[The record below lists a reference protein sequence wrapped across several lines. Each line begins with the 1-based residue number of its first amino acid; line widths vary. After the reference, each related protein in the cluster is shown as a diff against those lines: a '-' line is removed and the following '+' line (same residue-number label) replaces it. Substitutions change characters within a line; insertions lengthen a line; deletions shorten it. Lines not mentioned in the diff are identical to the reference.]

1 MIKELIKEA
10 VSISVEKYLQSNG
23 TDIEGFDFEIEIP
36 KNVKFGDY
44 STNAALILAN
54 KIKTKPRDLA
64 ENLIGMLGGEDNVLF
79 KKLEIA
85 GPGFINFHLKESVF
99 LKSLIEIELQGEK
112 WGSSEKGKGQKI
124 LIEFV
129 SANPT
134 GYLHFG
140 HARNAAVGDSLS
152 RILKYSGYEVTKE
165 FYINDAG
172 RQMEL
177 LGESVL
183 VRYKQLFDIDVD
195 IPEDGYMAEYITGI
209 AKQLKAEK
217 NDSLLNLGEDEALT
231 VCRDTAY
238 NVLLDEIKKDL
249 LDAGVEFDCW
259 YSEKENVHTANG
271 GTTALEQVKELLDSK
286 KSIFEDEG
294 ALWFRATE
302 YGDSQD
308 WVLIKSDGL
317 PTYFYADI
325 AYHNDK
331 IKRGYNR
338 LINIWG
344 ADHHSHVSRLK
355 SAVKALNS
363 DDKIIEVL
371 LIQFVRLIKDGKEI
385 SMSKRSGSFV
395 TLREVMEEAGR
406 DVTRYFLLMRST
418 DSHLDFDLDLAME
431 QSSDNPVYYIQYA
444 HARIESVLTK
454 AREGGFTPSADS
466 IDSLE
471 LQEEMQVVKKL
482 LQFPEIVDQSA
493 ASLAPHRI
501 AFYLQDLASEFH
513 VYYNRNKIL
522 TENGELT
529 TARLYL
535 ISCIQKVLRNGLS
548 LLGISAPRRM

>member
-1 MIKELIKEA
+1 MIKEQIKEA
-10 VSISVEKYLQSNG
+10 VNSSVEKYLQEK
-23 TDIEGFDFEIEIP
+23 DINISEFEFEIEIP

-64 ENLIGMLGGEDNVLF
+64 EELIEVLNTEGNHLF
-79 KKLEIA
+79 RKMEIA
-85 GPGFINFHLKESVF
+85 GPGFINFHLNETVF
-99 LKSLIEIELQGEK
+99 LDGLVEIDSKGER
-112 WGSSEKGKGQKI
+112 WGSSDTGAGQKI

-140 HARNAAVGDSLS
+140 HARNAAVGDSLA
-152 RILKYSGYEVTKE
+152 RILKYCGFEVTKE

-172 RQMEL
+172 RQMDL
-177 LGESVL
+177 LGISVL
-183 VRYKQLFDIDVD
+183 VRYKQLFDIEVE
-195 IPEDGYMAEYITGI
+195 IPEDGYQAEYINEI
-209 AKQLKAEK
+209 AEELKSKKE
-217 NDSLLNLGEDEALT
+217 DTLLKIEEDEALGI
-231 VCRDTAY
+231 CKEFAY
-238 NVLLDEIKKDL
+238 NILLNEIKKDL
-249 LDAGVEFDCW
+249 LDAGVEFDRW
-259 YSEKENVHTANG
+259 YSEKENIHSKKD
-271 GTTALEQVKELLDSK
+271 GTNLLEQVKKQLSDKDSV
-286 KSIFEDEG
+286 FENEE
-294 ALWFRATE
+294 ALWFKATD

-331 IKRGYNR
+331 IKRGFNR
-338 LINIWG
+338 LVNIWG
-344 ADHHSHVSRLK
+344 ADHHSHVARLK
-355 SAVKALNS
+355 SAIKALN
-363 DDKIIEVL
+363 DNDEIIEVL
-371 LIQFVRLIKDGKEI
+371 LIQFVRLIKDGKEV

-395 TLREVMEEAGR
+395 TLREVLQEVGS

-418 DSHLDFDLDLAME
+418 DSHLDFDMDLAKE
-431 QSSDNPVYYIQYA
+431 QSSENPVYYIQYA
-444 HARIESVLTK
+444 HARIESILTK
-454 AREGGFTPSADS
+454 AGESEIAPSADF
-466 IDSLE
+466 INSLE

-493 ASLAPHRI
+493 TSLSPHRI

-522 TENGELT
+522 TENKELT

-535 ISCIQKVLRNGLS
+535 ISCIQTVLRNGLS